1 MCYKVPKAPDG
12 NTFMRWC
19 QLRFERISLGFWAD
33 CHRFPNVVPTE
44 YNAVDR
50 LENKYMAIRK
60 SVDVH
65 RGIRPLNV

>member
-12 NTFMRWC
+12 NTFMRC
-19 QLRFERISLGFWAD
+19 QLGIERISLGFWAD

-50 LENKYMAIRK
+50 LENKYMAI
-60 SVDVH
+60 
-65 RGIRPLNV
+65 